1 MDIFLDTSFIVS
13 LLIETEKTK
22 NARKFFNENEDTFVT
37 CVSVYEETFF
47 VGIKLIA
54 EDRLKIASSYSLRDY
69 IKKNGYDFAD
79 TFFNYM
85 HEIFDI
91 VEVVC
96 DINDIKLIE
105 NVATTC
111 RLMPNDALIAA
122 TCKYYGIMKLATFD
136 DDFNRVD
143 FLEVV
148 KTE

>member
-1 MDIFLDTSFIVS
+1 MDIFLDTSFVIS

-22 NARKFFNENEDTFVT
+22 DAREFFNETADTFVT

-47 VGIKLIA
+47 VGI
-54 EDRLKIASSYSLRDY
+54 

-79 TFFNYM
+79 TLLNYM

-91 VEVVC
+91 AEVVC
-96 DINDIKLIE
+96 DTNDIKLIE

-122 TCKYYGIMKLATFD
+122 TCKYYGIRKLATFD

-148 KTE
+148 KTG